1 MSAPKW
7 FLVVVFVIGV
17 VLFLFG
23 ANYGT
28 STEVYDP
35 VVGWIGVALAAA
47 GMVGFLLI
55 YVYEELTKR
64 TKNAQPQK
72 P

>member
-1 MSAPKW
+1 MPMSAPKW
-7 FLVVVFVIGV
+7 FLFIVFVIGV
-17 VLFLFG
+17 VLFLYG

-47 GMVGFLLI
+47 SLVGLLLL
-55 YVYEELTKR
+55 YVRDWLTKGS
-64 TKNAQPQK
+64 KGSQK
-72 P
+72 S